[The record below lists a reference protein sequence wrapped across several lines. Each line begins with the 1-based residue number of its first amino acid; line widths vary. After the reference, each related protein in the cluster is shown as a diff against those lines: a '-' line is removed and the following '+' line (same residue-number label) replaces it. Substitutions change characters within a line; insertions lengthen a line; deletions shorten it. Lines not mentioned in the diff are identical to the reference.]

1 MHACKYMPLENYIAK
16 AHNNKYLHMTWK
28 SSFFFYRQIPAVG
41 RTKKTTY
48 SNREGE
54 EREGRKEK
62 SKIDGPA
69 ARERR
74 ELGGRK
80 REGGSVGQ
88 V

>member
-1 MHACKYMPLENYIAK
+1 MEKL
-16 AHNNKYLHMTWK
+16 L
-28 SSFFFYRQIPAVG
+28 FFYRQIPAVG

-69 ARERR
+69 AGERR

-80 REGGSVGQ
+80 RGGGGGERRPSVGNID
-88 V
+88 